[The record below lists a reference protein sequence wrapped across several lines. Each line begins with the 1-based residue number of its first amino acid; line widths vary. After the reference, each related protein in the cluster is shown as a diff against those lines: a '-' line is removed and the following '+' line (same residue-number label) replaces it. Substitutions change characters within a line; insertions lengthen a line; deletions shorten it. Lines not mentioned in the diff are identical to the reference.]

1 MANTILIVGASR
13 GLGLEFVR
21 HYATAGWRVLATVRD
36 PSSGRAAS
44 EAGAEI
50 YVCDVG
56 DPASITRLAGALSGI
71 PIDLLLHN
79 AGIYGA
85 NQPFGAI
92 EAADLTEVL
101 RINTVAPLLVAQT
114 FAPYLTGPKIF
125 AVLSSMM
132 GSIADNSSGGSYAYR
147 ASKAALNM
155 VVKTLAVDLADRGIV
170 PVALSPGWV
179 RTEMGGPAAPL
190 SVTEAV
196 AGLTTALAGL
206 SPADAGAFIHV
217 DGSRLPW

>member
-1 MANTILIVGASR
+1 MSTLLIIGASR

-21 HYATAGWRVLATVRD
+21 QYAADGWRVLATVRD
-36 PSSGRAAS
+36 PLSGRAAS

-56 DPASITRLAGALSGI
+56 DPASIKRLAAALDGT

-85 NQPFGAI
+85 NPPFGEIDPA
-92 EAADLTEVL
+92 EMAEVF
-101 RINTVAPLLVAQT
+101 RVNTVAPLLVAQA
-114 FAPYLTGPKIF
+114 FAGHLAGPKLF

-132 GSIADNSSGGSYAYR
+132 GSITDNSSGGSYAYR

-155 VVKTLAVDLADRGIV
+155 VIKTLAVDLAEQGIV

-190 SVTEAV
+190 SPTEAV
-196 AGLTTALAGL
+196 AGLRQALGTVKAVD
-206 SPADAGAFIHV
+206 SGAFIHV

>member
-1 MANTILIVGASR
+1 MATLLIIGASR

-21 HYATAGWRVLATVRD
+21 QYSAAGWRVLATVRD
-36 PSSGRAAS
+36 PLSGRAAS

-56 DPASITRLAGALSGI
+56 DPNSIKRLAAALDGTA
-71 PIDLLLHN
+71 IDLLLHN

-85 NQPFGAI
+85 NPPFGEI
-92 EAADLTEVL
+92 DPADLIEVF
-101 RINTVAPLLVAQT
+101 RVNTVAPLLVAQA
-114 FAPYLTGPKIF
+114 FANHLSGLKLF

-155 VVKTLAVDLADRGIV
+155 VIKTLSVDLAGRGIV

-179 RTEMGGPAAPL
+179 RTEMGGAAAPL
-190 SVTEAV
+190 SPAEAV
-196 AGLTTALAGL
+196 AGLRTALNGVKALDSG
-206 SPADAGAFIHV
+206 SFIHV

>member
-1 MANTILIVGASR
+1 MPTLLIIGASR

-21 HYATAGWRVLATVRD
+21 QYAAAGWRVLATVRD
-36 PSSGRAAS
+36 PLSGRAAS
-44 EAGAEI
+44 DAGAEI
-50 YVCDVG
+50 YVCDVT
-56 DPASITRLAGALSGI
+56 DPASIKRLATSLDGTPL
-71 PIDLLLHN
+71 DLLLHN

-92 EAADLTEVL
+92 EAADLIEVY
-101 RINTVAPLLVAQT
+101 RVNTVAPLLVAQA
-114 FAPYLTGPKIF
+114 FAGHLAGPKLF
-125 AVLSSMM
+125 AVVSSMM

-155 VVKTLAVDLADRGIV
+155 VIKTLAVDLADRGIV

-179 RTEMGGPAAPL
+179 RTEMGGPDAPL
-190 SVTEAV
+190 SPAEAV
-196 AGLTTALAGL
+196 SGLRAALDGVQA
-206 SPADAGAFIHV
+206 ADSGAFIHV

>member
-1 MANTILIVGASR
+1 MATLLIIGASR

-21 HYATAGWRVLATVRD
+21 QYAADGWRVLATVRD
-36 PSSGRAAS
+36 PLSGRAAS

-50 YVCDVG
+50 YVCDIG
-56 DPASITRLAGALSGI
+56 DPSSIKRLAAALDGT
-71 PIDLLLHN
+71 PIDLLIHN

-85 NQPFGAI
+85 NQNFGEI
-92 EAADLTEVL
+92 DPADLIEVY
-101 RINTVAPLLVAQT
+101 RVNTVAPLLVAQA
-114 FAPYLTGPKIF
+114 FAGHLTGGKLF

-132 GSIADNSSGGSYAYR
+132 GSITDNVSGGSYAYR
-147 ASKAALNM
+147 ASKTALNM
-155 VVKTLAVDLADRGIV
+155 VIKTLSVDLAERGIV

-190 SVTEAV
+190 APAEAV
-196 AGLTTALAGL
+196 AGLRRALLDVSA
-206 SPADAGAFIHV
+206 ADSGAFIHV